1 MVTASHQNPTF
12 MLIIKLGLQVATHI
26 TLMIRLWLQV
36 TNHCDCSSTTV
47 TAVVRLW
54 PQDIK
59 PQLLRARLHFPYSA
73 QNMNQELAQI
83 IKFLLS
89 PSDSCQWP
97 SGRHPIPPSRPSAG
111 RWFASSAVFRDLDY
125 PPFCGCATSVK
136 LTLTSTIQHFQKL
149 ALFPR

>member
-73 QNMNQELAQI
+73 QNMTHELAQI

-97 SGRHPIPPSRPSAG
+97 SVAVIRYHLLVPQQADGLRHLQFLGIWITP
-111 RWFASSAVFRDLDY
+111 
-125 PPFCGCATSVK
+125 
-136 LTLTSTIQHFQKL
+136 
-149 ALFPR
+149 LFVVVQPV